1 MQILAWALV
10 GCAALVI
17 ALAAVATLVLI
28 RAGSSDIPVVTDID
42 ADVQDEILTF
52 TWQDPGIG
60 DDASYQVE
68 VDGGSVS
75 VQKSESFQLHADP
88 NDRVCL
94 VVTVSE
100 GGRLGSP
107 SSRKCVDVP
116 G

>member
-28 RAGSSDIPVVTDID
+28 RAGSSDIPVVSDID
-42 ADVQDEILTF
+42 AEVDGENLTF

-60 DDASYQVE
+60 PEASYQVE
-68 VDGGSVS
+68 IDGGSLS
-75 VQKSESFQLHADP
+75 VQTSETFQLHV
-88 NDRVCL
+88 DRGQHVCL
-94 VVTVSE
+94 SVTVSE

-107 SSRKCVDVP
+107 SSPKCVDVS